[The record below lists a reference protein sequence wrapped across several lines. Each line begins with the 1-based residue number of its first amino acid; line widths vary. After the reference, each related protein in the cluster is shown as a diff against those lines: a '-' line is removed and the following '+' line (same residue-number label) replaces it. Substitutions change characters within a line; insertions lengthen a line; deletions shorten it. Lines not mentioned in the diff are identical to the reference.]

1 MTFASPDRKRPRAE
15 SELFARLPAPAEIR
29 RLVDRERGRADRTG
43 CPLSVVAFMPRSAEA
58 LAQLVGFLRERL
70 RNTDEVGWLDGDRVC
85 AVLPDTPLA
94 GAYKVAE
101 EALVAVAPN
110 FGAVSCTVY
119 TYPEG
124 PAGLGNS
131 PARAD
136 AAALEE
142 LLAPPVPR
150 LKRAFDLVVASLA
163 LLLLGPLLLLIAAAV
178 KLTSRGPI
186 LFCQRRTGRGG
197 KPFVMYKFRTMVAD
211 AEAKKAEL
219 LRQNEQDGPAF
230 KLKHD
235 PRVTRLGRL
244 LRTTSLDELP
254 QLFNVLK
261 GEMAIVGPRPLPCAE
276 TDRCEGWQRRR
287 LLATPGITCIWQ
299 VRGRCRVSFNEWMRM
314 DVTYVRTW
322 SLRQDVQ
329 LVLETVPAVLT
340 GRGAS

>member
-1 MTFASPDRKRPRAE
+1 MWFASPDRKRQHAE
-15 SELFARLPAPAEIR
+15 SELFARLPGAEEIR

-43 CPLSVVAFMPRSAEA
+43 SPLSVVAFTPRSAEA

-70 RNTDEVGWLDGDRVC
+70 RNTDEVGWLDAHRVC

-101 EALVAVAPN
+101 EALAAVAPK
-110 FGAVSCTVY
+110 FGTVSCTVY
-119 TYPEG
+119 AYPEG
-124 PAGLGNS
+124 PAGLGDG
-131 PARAD
+131 PAGAD
-136 AAALEE
+136 AVALEE

-150 LKRAFDLVVASLA
+150 LKRGFDLVVASLV
-163 LLLLGPLLLLIAAAV
+163 LLLVWPLLLLIAAAV
-178 KLTSRGPI
+178 KLTSHGPV
-186 LFCQRRTGRGG
+186 LFCQRRSGRGG
-197 KPFVMYKFRTMVAD
+197 RPFVMYKFRTMVAD

-219 LRQNEQDGPAF
+219 LRHNEQDGPAF
-230 KLKHD
+230 KLKND
-235 PRVTRLGRL
+235 PRVTRLGRF

-254 QLFNVLK
+254 QVFNVLK
-261 GEMAIVGPRPLPCAE
+261 GEMSIVGPRPLPCGE
-276 TDRCEGWQRRR
+276 TDRCQGWHRRR
-287 LLATPGITCIWQ
+287 LMATPGITCIWQ

-340 GRGAS
+340 RRGAS